1 MKKTPKR
8 DCTNCG
14 WGVEWEP
21 ILDYRGEEILKGRCR
36 FQPLPAFCIGPQTII
51 KTSAKPATNCPAWK
65 KASGPVPPWGVWTR
79 QWRLEMLREAAQEAW
94 DILPPES
101 RKELEA
107 KGITRP

>member
-107 KGITRP
+107 KGITRL